1 MPACYYSRRGGKAFR
16 GRCPSLWP
24 QWAGWGLG
32 TFHENRMEG
41 TRRPGLFPGETGCR
55 GRSPAALVAHPAGVR
70 PVLVASV
77 TRRAPLSS
85 HQRPGER
92 LGAQGPGGARAA
104 PGWSRHM
111 GALLPGRL
119 WHLPSVEHMSPIDTY
134 TSQKGPAHTHR
145 HDKHRR
151 QVLRAKMSHPSI
163 CMTPKGSLR
172 EEGVT
177 SKGRASRPGACV
189 RGVVWATQ
197 VSSGG
202 LRACRNMLVC
212 VRVHVCACMPVY
224 MHRECF
230 CTRVCVFVPV
240 CVCVCVYAHVQAH

>member
-1 MPACYYSRRGGKAFR
+1 
-16 GRCPSLWP
+16 
-24 QWAGWGLG
+24 
-32 TFHENRMEG
+32 
-41 TRRPGLFPGETGCR
+41 
-55 GRSPAALVAHPAGVR
+55 
-70 PVLVASV
+70 
-77 TRRAPLSS
+77 
-85 HQRPGER
+85 
-92 LGAQGPGGARAA
+92 
-104 PGWSRHM
+104 M

-177 SKGRASRPGACV
+177 SQGRASRPGACV

-224 MHRECF
+224 MHHECF

-240 CVCVCVYAHVQAH
+240 CVCVRAYMCTCKHIRLSSKFRRFLGLAGSWRWHGIDRRCLGSSELRDSREWRDRGERDARVRRREQARLGSLQLCALQCGPHVTRCSQRSRAARQLGSHVKRPGF